1 MKKNLFEIMTKIF
14 NNKET
19 GVLSLAFAE
28 ESNLFKFYFKDGE
41 IYHVSFG
48 LKKGNP
54 CLKEI
59 EKKEPTSYNFVSN
72 ITIDIKSNDLPTTEK
87 IIEYIKNLN
96 KQVSAEEPF
105 SIKSLEF
112 QKIKDSIKIALIRQI
127 GPIGGKILEKYIVE
141 KWTPSNP
148 LTKDDILR
156 LVEMLKDEIEDPL
169 SKREFLA
176 EVNKL
181 LEVYK

>member
-1 MKKNLFEIMTKIF
+1 M
-14 NNKET
+14 
-19 GVLSLAFAE
+19 
-28 ESNLFKFYFKDGE
+28 
-41 IYHVSFG
+41 
-48 LKKGNP
+48 
-54 CLKEI
+54 
-59 EKKEPTSYNFVSN
+59 
-72 ITIDIKSNDLPTTEK
+72 
-87 IIEYIKNLN
+87 
-96 KQVSAEEPF
+96 SAEEPF

-156 LVEMLKDEIEDPL
+156 LAEMLKDEIEDPL